1 MKKNYKKWL
10 QIILLLSIVLVLTAC
25 GNVNEPISA
34 ESTNLWDR
42 YIIYNLSQF
51 IIWLSNL
58 FGGSYALG
66 IIIFTILIRALLIPL
81 TKMQLK
87 SQREMQALQPE
98 LDKIKEK
105 YPNRD
110 RESMQLA
117 QEEQQQ
123 LLESHGV
130 NQFAGCL
137 PLLIQLPVMMSLY
150 QSISR
155 TPELKQGH
163 FLWTNLGQMDP
174 LFILPILAAVLTFAN
189 SYFTMKSNKN
199 PNSQV
204 KTMMYIMP
212 AFILLISLG
221 LPSAVTLYWVVSN
234 AITLIQTF
242 VYNNPYKIIA
252 EREAKLQAEKEKQR
266 ALRKALKRVKK

>member
-1 MKKNYKKWL
+1 MKKEYKKWL
-10 QIILLLSIVLVLTAC
+10 QIAILLSVVLVLTAC
-25 GNVNEPISA
+25 GNVNEPIDA
-34 ESTNLWDR
+34 NSTNLWDR
-42 YIIYNLSQF
+42 YVIYNLSQF

-58 FGGSYALG
+58 FFGSYALG
-66 IIIFTILIRALLIPL
+66 IILFTILIRVLLIPI

-110 RESMQLA
+110 RESMELA
-117 QEEQQQ
+117 QQEQQQ
-123 LLESHGV
+123 LLESRGV

-137 PLLIQLPVMMSLY
+137 PLLIQLPVMMALY

-174 LFILPILAAVLTFAN
+174 LFILPIIAAGLTFAN
-189 SYFTMKSNKN
+189 SYFSMKSQEN
-199 PNSQV
+199 PNSQI

-221 LPSAVTLYWVVSN
+221 LPSAITLYWVISN

-242 VYNNPYKIIA
+242 IYNNPYKIIA
-252 EREAKLQAEKEKQR
+252 ERQAKQEAEKAKQR

>member
-87 SQREMQALQPE
+87 S
-98 LDKIKEK
+98 
-105 YPNRD
+105 
-110 RESMQLA
+110 
-117 QEEQQQ
+117 
-123 LLESHGV
+123 
-130 NQFAGCL
+130 
-137 PLLIQLPVMMSLY
+137 
-150 QSISR
+150 
-155 TPELKQGH
+155 
-163 FLWTNLGQMDP
+163 
-174 LFILPILAAVLTFAN
+174 
-189 SYFTMKSNKN
+189 
-199 PNSQV
+199 
-204 KTMMYIMP
+204 
-212 AFILLISLG
+212 
-221 LPSAVTLYWVVSN
+221 
-234 AITLIQTF
+234 
-242 VYNNPYKIIA
+242 
-252 EREAKLQAEKEKQR
+252 
-266 ALRKALKRVKK
+266 